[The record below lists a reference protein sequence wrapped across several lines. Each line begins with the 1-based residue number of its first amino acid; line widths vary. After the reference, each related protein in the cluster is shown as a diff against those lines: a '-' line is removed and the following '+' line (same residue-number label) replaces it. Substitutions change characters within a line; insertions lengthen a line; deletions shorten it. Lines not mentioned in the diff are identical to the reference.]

1 MTMAWETVIGLEVHV
16 QLATRSKLFSGSSTQ
31 FGAEPNTQANIFD
44 LALPG
49 TLPVL
54 NGEALRMAVKFGLA
68 IGAEIGKKSVFDR
81 KNYFYP
87 DLPKGYQTSQLNF
100 PTVGKGSLTITLD
113 DGTTKTIGITRAHME
128 EDAGK
133 SLHDAFPRDTGI
145 DLNRAGTP
153 LLEIVSEPEIRSAK
167 EAVAYLKKLHSL
179 ILYLGISDGDMSQGS
194 MRCDANVSVRKVGD
208 SKFGTRAEIKNINS
222 FRFVEKAILVEAQ
235 RQIDLIEDGGKVVQE
250 TRLYD
255 ADRNETRSMRSKEV
269 ANDYRYFPEPDLL
282 PVIIDDK
289 FIETVRAT
297 LPELP
302 DVKAARFQQQYGLSE
317 YDANVLAAH
326 RDTANF
332 YEAVVTECG
341 DAKLAANW
349 VMGDL
354 QAVLNKGEL
363 DIAQSPVSA
372 SALAGLIKRIKDNT
386 ISSKIAKTV
395 FEAMVAGEGSADA
408 IIEAKGLKQVSD
420 SGAIEK
426 MIDAI
431 IAANPK
437 QVEQYRSGQEKVFTF
452 FVGQVMKESKGK
464 ANPAQVNEILLK
476 KLKG

>member
-1 MTMAWETVIGLEVHV
+1 MAWETVIGLEVHV
-16 QLATRSKLFSGSSTQ
+16 QLATKSKLFSGSSTE
-31 FGAEPNTQANIFD
+31 FGAEPNTHASFFD
-44 LALPG
+44 CALPG

-68 IGAEIGKKSVFDR
+68 IGAEIGRKSVFDR

-87 DLPKGYQTSQLNF
+87 DLPKGYQTSQLAY
-100 PTVGKGSLTITLD
+100 PTVGKGSLTVTLD

-133 SLHDAFPRDTGI
+133 SLHEEFPTETGI

-179 ILYLGISDGDMSQGS
+179 ITYLGISDGDMSQGS
-194 MRCDANVSVRKVGD
+194 MRCDANVSVRKVGA
-208 SKFGTRAEIKNINS
+208 KEFGTRAEIKNINS
-222 FRFVEKAILVEAQ
+222 FRFVEKAIIVEAQ
-235 RQIDLIEDGGKVVQE
+235 RQIDLIEDGGRVIQE

-255 ADRNETRSMRSKEV
+255 AERNETRSMRSKEV

-282 PVIIDDK
+282 PVVIDEA
-289 FIETVRAT
+289 FIEAVKAT

-302 DVKAARFQQQYGLSE
+302 DAKSKRFQQQYGLSE
-317 YDANVLAAH
+317 YDADVLSAH
-326 RDTANF
+326 RATADF
-332 YEAVVTECG
+332 YETVVKESG
-341 DAKLAANW
+341 DAKLSANW

-354 QAVLNKGEL
+354 QAVLNKSEL

-372 SALAGLIKRIKDNT
+372 SDLAGLIKRIVDNT

-395 FEAMVAGEGSADA
+395 FEAMINGEGAADA
-408 IIEAKGLKQVSD
+408 IIESKGLKQVTD
-420 SGAIEK
+420 SGAIEQ

-431 IAANPK
+431 IAANQK

-464 ANPAQVNEILLK
+464 ANPAQVNEILLR

>member
-1 MTMAWETVIGLEVHV
+1 MAWETVIGLEIHV
-16 QLATRSKLFSGSSTQ
+16 QLATKSKLFSGSSIT

-68 IGAEIGKKSVFDR
+68 IGAQIGRKSVFDR

-87 DLPKGYQTSQLNF
+87 DLPKGFQTSQLDF
-100 PTVGKGSLTITLD
+100 PIVGKGSLTFTLE
-113 DGTTKTIGITRAHME
+113 DGTSHTIGVTRAHLE

-133 SLHDAFPRDTGI
+133 SLHELFPHDTGI

-153 LLEIVSEPEIRSAK
+153 LLEIVSEPELRSAK
-167 EAVAYLKKLHSL
+167 EAVAYLKKMHSL

-194 MRCDANVSVRKVGD
+194 MRCDANVSVRQKGD
-208 SKFGTRAEIKNINS
+208 TKFGTRTEIKNINS
-222 FRFVEKAILVEAQ
+222 FRFVEKAILIEAQ
-235 RQIDLIEDGGKVVQE
+235 RQIDIIEDGGRIIQE

-255 ADRNETRSMRSKEV
+255 PDKNETRSMRSKEV

-282 PVIIDDK
+282 PVVIDEA
-289 FIETVRAT
+289 FIAAVKAT

-302 DVKAARFQQQYGLSE
+302 DIKSKRFQSQYGLSE
-317 YDANVLAAH
+317 YDADVVSAD
-326 RDTANF
+326 RVTADF
-332 YEAVVTECG
+332 FEVVVKDCG
-341 DAKLAANW
+341 DAKLSANW

-354 QAVLNKGEL
+354 QSVLNKAEL
-363 DIAQSPVSA
+363 TIAQSPVSA
-372 SALAGLIKRIKDNT
+372 SALAGLISRIKDNT

-395 FEAMVAGEGSADA
+395 FEAMVNGEGSADA
-408 IIEAKGLKQVSD
+408 IIDSKGLKQVTD
-420 SGAIEK
+420 SGAIEQL
-426 MIDAI
+426 IDTI

-437 QVEQYRSGQEKVFTF
+437 QLEQYRSGQEKVFTF

-464 ANPAQVNEILLK
+464 ANPSQVNDILLN
-476 KLKG
+476 KLKK